1 MKLVGFIS
9 RDMYHKQTKTMISPE
24 LKKYT
29 LPLSEISSLDIGRE
43 VSYNEET
50 NEVVLETLKNKG
62 RREQALFLIEKD
74 ENKPII
80 SVDVEREKED

>member
-1 MKLVGFIS
+1 
-9 RDMYHKQTKTMISPE
+9 MISPE